1 MQIANA
7 NANLFNEHGLWQTLD
22 ALTSNKTQP
31 GISFFVGLTLP
42 LVACKDFTS
51 QAGNR
56 WRPAHSSGL
65 LSVPLCRD
73 TSLECFLGERV

>member
-1 MQIANA
+1 MQNA
-7 NANLFNEHGLWQTLD
+7 NINLFNEHGLWQTLD
-22 ALTSNKTQP
+22 VLTANKTQP

-56 WRPAHSSGL
+56 WRPAPIRVACYPFLYAVTL
-65 LSVPLCRD
+65 LWSA
-73 TSLECFLGERV
+73 S